1 MKQEAPGSMTARLVP
16 AAQIVAARSRR
27 VVGRIDV
34 TAQATLRSDAPA
46 LEVASEDALAAERD
60 ALVAR
65 LDRTREELE
74 AMAGQLLERE
84 QAAFERGIAE
94 GEARARAAAVE
105 QAATHEARVVDG
117 IATAT
122 RAFEDALARLHGLSS
137 ALAMLAVE
145 QIVGDELQVKER
157 VVQVLRHQLDRL
169 LDQRPFR
176 VRVSAEDFPDAEPI
190 RMALRDAGY
199 AEVDAIADSA
209 LASGSCRI
217 QLRMGEVDAGVPQQ
231 LKALS
236 SLLNAEAGNER

>member
-34 TAQATLRSDAPA
+34 PLQTARQPDTRA
-46 LEVASEDALAAERD
+46 LEIASVDALAAERD

-65 LDRTREELE
+65 LDTTREELE
-74 AMAGQLLERE
+74 AMAGQLLQRE
-84 QAAFERGIAE
+84 QAAFERGAAE
-94 GEARARAAAVE
+94 GEARARAAAAE

-117 IATAT
+117 IAAAT
-122 RAFEDALARLHGLSS
+122 RAFEDALARLDGLSS
-137 ALAMLAVE
+137 ALAMMAVE

-169 LDQRPFR
+169 QAQRPFR
-176 VRVSAEDFPDAEPI
+176 VRVSAADFPDAEPI

-199 AEVDAIADSA
+199 AEVDVTADGA

-231 LKALS
+231 LKALFH
-236 SLLNAEAGNER
+236 LLNIEAGNER

>member
-34 TAQATLRSDAPA
+34 TAQAARRPDASGQ
-46 LEVASEDALAAERD
+46 EVAGVDTLAAERD

-65 LDRTREELE
+65 LDEAREELE
-74 AMAGQLLERE
+74 AMASQLLERQ
-84 QAAFERGIAE
+84 QAAFERGVAE
-94 GEARARAAAVE
+94 GEARARAAAAE
-105 QAATHEARVVDG
+105 QAETHEARVVDG
-117 IATAT
+117 IAAAT
-122 RAFEDALARLHGLSS
+122 RAFEDALVRLDGLSS
-137 ALAMLAVE
+137 ALAMMAVE

-169 LDQRPFR
+169 QAQRPLR
-176 VRVSAEDFPDAEPI
+176 VRVSATDFPDAEPI
-190 RMALRDAGY
+190 RLALRDAGY
-199 AEVDAIADSA
+199 AEVDAIADST

-217 QLRMGEVDAGVPQQ
+217 QLRMGEVDAGVQQQ

-236 SLLNAEAGNER
+236 HLLNTEAGNER